1 MIQNKRLKSLLASL
15 IVYLIGALLYK
26 NSGGNLFLV
35 IPGGLLMLAGLVLNI
50 VFMIGIFKDVFFKKR

>member
-15 IVYLIGALLYK
+15 IVYLVGALLYK

-35 IPGGLLMLAGLVLNI
+35 IPGGLLMLAGLVLN
-50 VFMIGIFKDVFFKKR
+50 VGFMIGIFKDVFFKKR